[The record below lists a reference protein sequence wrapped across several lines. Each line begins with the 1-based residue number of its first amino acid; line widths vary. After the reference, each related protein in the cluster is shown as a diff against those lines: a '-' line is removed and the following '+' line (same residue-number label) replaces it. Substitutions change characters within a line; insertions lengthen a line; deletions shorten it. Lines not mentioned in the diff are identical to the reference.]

1 MSDDHEFAI
10 LARSL
15 GDGDFARRLVAA
27 DRLRRYTSMV
37 VAGLGLLAFAVLLAL
52 TNTIS
57 IVITM
62 AVVLIVLSEV
72 VRLGINEHHRA
83 TV

>member
-1 MSDDHEFAI
+1 MSDEFEFAM

-15 GDGDFARRLVAA
+15 GNGDFARRVVLA
-27 DRLRRYTSMV
+27 DRLRRGTSV
-37 VAGLGLLAFAVLLAL
+37 VAAGFGLLALAVLLAL

-57 IVITM
+57 IVDTL

-72 VRLGINEHHRA
+72 VRLGVTEHRRA
-83 TV
+83 AA

>member
-1 MSDDHEFAI
+1 MSDEHEFAI
-10 LARSL
+10 LAKSL
-15 GDGDFARRLVAA
+15 GDGDFARRMVLA
-27 DRLRRYTSMV
+27 DRLRRYTSV
-37 VAGLGLLAFAVLLAL
+37 VLSGFGLLALAVLLAL

-72 VRLGINEHHRA
+72 VRLGVTEHQRA
-83 TV
+83 TA

>member
-1 MSDDHEFAI
+1 MSDEHEFAI
-10 LARSL
+10 LARAL
-15 GDGDFARRLVAA
+15 GDGDFARRLVVAEK
-27 DRLRRYTSMV
+27 LRRYTSV
-37 VAGLGLLAFAVLLAL
+37 VLVGLGLLALAVLLAL

-72 VRLGINEHHRA
+72 VRLGISEHQRA

>member
-1 MSDDHEFAI
+1 MSDEHEFAI

-15 GDGDFARRLVAA
+15 GDGDFARGVVAA
-27 DRLRRYTSMV
+27 DRLRRYTSIV
-37 VAGLGLLAFAVLLAL
+37 LAGLGLLAFAVLLAL

-72 VRLGINEHHRA
+72 VRLGIREHQRA